1 MESVEQSCGFPK
13 DRFRR
18 QHKSI
23 TVLCLVLDLDAEC
36 PANNGRERES

>member
-1 MESVEQSCGFPK
+1 MAGSNGYPK

-36 PANNGRERES
+36 PANNARVGES